1 MTPLFFF
8 LYLIYYFFDELL
20 MSSPDDL
27 LLDDDDDDHDDVH
40 DFWIDSGNDFSF
52 DVLKKNKKDLYHFG
66 MTWIFWWAQ
75 EERAE
80 GLDVEAMEGVEY

>member
-1 MTPLFFF
+1 MIAGF
-8 LYLIYYFFDELL
+8 YDELL
-20 MSSPDDL
+20 RSLGEL
-27 LLDDDDDDHDDVH
+27 LLDGDDDDDVL
-40 DFWIDSGNDFSF
+40 DFWIDSGSDFSF

-80 GLDVEAMEGVEY
+80 GLDVEVMEGVEY

>member
-1 MTPLFFF
+1 MIGF
-8 LYLIYYFFDELL
+8 YAELL
-20 MSSPDDL
+20 RSLGEL
-27 LLDDDDDDHDDVH
+27 LLDGDDDDDVL
-40 DFWIDSGNDFSF
+40 DFWIDSGSDFSF
-52 DVLKKNKKDLYHFG
+52 DVLKKNKKGLYHFG

>member
-1 MTPLFFF
+1 MIAGF
-8 LYLIYYFFDELL
+8 YDELL
-20 MSSPDDL
+20 RSLGEL
-27 LLDDDDDDHDDVH
+27 LLDGDDDDDVL
-40 DFWIDSGNDFSF
+40 DFWIDSGSDFSF